1 MNKHVVEW
9 SVLIAALVMVQAF
22 EIGVISTMPKFF
34 APISFLAI
42 FLTYSAVTRSWFS
55 AAGLALFFG
64 GFSALGSAV
73 SSMIFVSAALVATLI
88 CKSIVTAFTLEN
100 RRSFSYLCV
109 LTGFL
114 MKIWIF
120 VVSSSRGEPVSF
132 TWYYFFHL
140 ILNSSLMFALGWFL
154 FPVLIKWDEIF
165 GHEANDARELR
176 PQL

>member
-9 SVLIAALVMVQAF
+9 TLLIFVLAILQGL
-22 EIGVISTMPKFF
+22 EIGILSEMPRFF
-34 APISFLAI
+34 APISFLSI
-42 FLTYSAVTRSWFS
+42 FLAYSAVTRAWFA
-55 AAGLALFFG
+55 AAGLAIFFS
-64 GFSALGSAV
+64 GFAALSSAV
-73 SSMIFVSAALVATLI
+73 ESMVLISGALASTLV

-109 LTGFL
+109 LISVL
-114 MKIWIF
+114 VKAWIF
-120 VVSSSRGEPVSF
+120 VVSESRGQAVSF

-140 ILNSSLMFALGWFL
+140 ILNSALMFGLGWFL
-154 FPVLIKWDEIF
+154 FPLLIKWDEVF

>member
-1 MNKHVVEW
+1 MNRRFVEW
-9 SVLIAALVMVQAF
+9 LCLIFGLAILQGL
-22 EIGVISTMPKFF
+22 EIGILSEYPYIF

-55 AAGLALFFG
+55 AAGLCLFFATYA
-64 GFSALGSAV
+64 SLSSAV
-73 SSMIFVSAALVATLI
+73 APMIFISAAFVATLT
-88 CKSIVTAFTLEN
+88 CKSIVTALTLEN

-109 LTGFL
+109 LTAVI
-114 MKIWIF
+114 MKAWIF
-120 VVSSSRGEPVSF
+120 AVSSSRGQPVSL

-154 FPVLIKWDEIF
+154 FPALIKWDEVF
-165 GHEANDARELR
+165 GHEAEDARELR